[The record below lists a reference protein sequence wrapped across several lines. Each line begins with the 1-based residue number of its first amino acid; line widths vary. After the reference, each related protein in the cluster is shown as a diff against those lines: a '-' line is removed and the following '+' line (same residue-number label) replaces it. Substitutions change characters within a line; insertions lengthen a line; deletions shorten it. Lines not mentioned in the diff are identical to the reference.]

1 MARRTSRSA
10 LLLCLACWTLP
21 VQAGDPPVVRNEAQL
36 EKVLASGQATP
47 LDALTPYGRR
57 ALLRSIRWTNDGRL
71 AGFNLSILARELDT
85 PQIASL
91 LAFFDSEDLL
101 PMLTHDLNGQ
111 AIRLPEPSSDIEQK
125 LQRFDQLS
133 QQDVERRRPEA
144 AGTTPTG
151 SAELLVHYRRLFGE
165 RIDPASLR
173 RQPLGDLLPLFE
185 AASMMNFYHPGS
197 ALQDQIN
204 VHRELGSRG
213 VSTQRWIDARLF
225 KALLASRRFEQAR
238 VFASTRRALAHRD
251 IPVVV
256 DPLGTAFKGRS
267 LYRYDSASNTLTR
280 EAAPA
285 PSGIQVVM
293 VVQEGCQFSSMALAA
308 LREDGEL
315 QARLRQSNLL
325 LVTDPSSS
333 IPLDFM
339 ATWNAANPAIP
350 MRATYGIEEWRGVI
364 PTGVPEFFVLK
375 NGVPVGRL
383 NGGWPREGNKAALM
397 ALLDAARD

>member
-1 MARRTSRSA
+1 MARRISRSA

-21 VQAGDPPVVRNEAQL
+21 LHAGDPPVVRTEAQL
-36 EKVLASGQATP
+36 KQVLASGQATP

-57 ALLRSIRWTNDGRL
+57 ALLRSIRWTEDGHL
-71 AGFNLSILARELDT
+71 AGFNFGIVGRELEA

-91 LAFFDSEDLL
+91 LAFFDSEVLL
-101 PMLTHDLNGQ
+101 PMLTRDLNGQ
-111 AIRLPEPSSDIEQK
+111 AIRLPAPSSDIEEK

-133 QQDVERRRPEA
+133 QQDVERRGPQA

-151 SAELLVHYRRLFGE
+151 STELLAHYRRLFGE
-165 RIDPASLR
+165 RIDPAALR

-197 ALQDQIN
+197 ALQDQLD
-204 VHRELGSRG
+204 VHRELVSRG
-213 VSTQRWIDARLF
+213 VSTQRWIEARLF
-225 KALLASRRFEQAR
+225 DALMASRRFEQAR
-238 VFASTRRALAHRD
+238 VFASARPALAGRT
-251 IPVVV
+251 IPVVA

-293 VVQEGCQFSSMALAA
+293 VVQEGCQFSAMALEA

-315 QARLRQSNLL
+315 QARLRRSNLL
-325 LVTDPSSS
+325 LVTDPSGS

-339 ATWNAANPAIP
+339 ATWNAANPGIP
-350 MRATYGIEEWRGVI
+350 MRATYSIEEWKGVI

-383 NGGWPREGNKAALM
+383 SGGWPREGNKAALL